1 MNEELAVQAVR
12 ARVAKLEAEVRFL
25 YKHLGVTFVPS
36 FELNPADKEVAEWL
50 KKGNEIK
57 AIAEYRA
64 VHLVSLNE
72 AKAAVDEIRAG
83 LGLGY

>member
-1 MNEELAVQAVR
+1 MNDQLAIQAVR

-25 YKHLGVTFVPS
+25 YNHLGVTFVPS
-36 FELNPADKEVAEWL
+36 FDLDPADKEVAEWV

-64 VHLVSLNE
+64 IHNVGLAE
-72 AKAAVDEIRAG
+72 AKAAVEEMRAG

>member
-1 MNEELAVQAVR
+1 MNEELAIQAVR
-12 ARVAKLEAEVRFL
+12 ARVAKLEAEMRFL

-36 FELNPADKEVAEWL
+36 FELDPKDKEVAEWL

-64 VHLVSLNE
+64 VHFVGLAE
-72 AKAAVDEIRAG
+72 AKAAVEEIRAG
-83 LGLGY
+83 LGLGF

>member
-12 ARVAKLEAEVRFL
+12 ARVAKLEAEMRFL
-25 YKHLGVTFVPS
+25 YKHLGVTFVPT
-36 FELNPADKEVAEWL
+36 FELDPADKEVVEWL
-50 KKGNEIK
+50 TKGNEIK

-64 VHLVSLNE
+64 VNLVNLNE
-72 AKAAVDEIRAG
+72 AKAAVEEIRAG

>member
-1 MNEELAVQAVR
+1 MNEELAIQAVR
-12 ARVAKLEAEVRFL
+12 ARVAKMEAEVKFL
-25 YKHLGVTFVPS
+25 YKHLGVTFVPT
-36 FELNPADKEVAEWL
+36 FELDPKDKEVAEWL

-64 VHLVSLNE
+64 VHFVGLAE
-72 AKAAVDEIRAG
+72 AKAAVDEMRAG

>member
-12 ARVAKLEAEVRFL
+12 SRVAKLEAELKFL

-57 AIAEYRA
+57 AIGEYRA

>member
-12 ARVAKLEAEVRFL
+12 SRVAKLEAELKFL

-57 AIAEYRA
+57 AIGEYRA

-72 AKAAVDEIRAG
+72 AKAAVEEMRAG
-83 LGLGY
+83 LGLGF